1 MGNTNRKDI
10 SHKEYDKSFIN
21 IESAEEHKNINK
33 NIKNKKFINIDN
45 SNNCNNSN
53 SNNSNSNNNNNN
65 NNNNIVRNNNNF
77 INADKKKNVILNE
90 DDDIKNKELVD
101 ESFVNIFFY
110 ENYFKNLFN
119 LNDVSNNKV
128 INIIEQKE
136 GDERNADNNLKNKNI
151 VRDNINKIKN
161 TRNVNEILIYNNKYI
176 INFLNDTTKCKIEI
190 ANFISFYFFFLH
202 IKDILNKNNDNG
214 LMNKKKSSL
223 KDICN
228 IKYIYKK
235 IKTSKKYISSND
247 MDTCIR
253 NYLYHIDKKNYPII
267 KKTKCPFLSN
277 TKVLYNKRGYM
288 ASCPLTVKG
297 KIKHKT
303 NISSKI
309 KLKRERN
316 DSNMFNNM
324 IRKDNNMNVKQ
335 EQIHNNDTV
344 NNNMTT
350 NVDGCSE
357 PTHDNTFLN
366 IEEEEFKM
374 LKNYLKDVK
383 ERKKKYKKGYIS
395 TSNFISHGVR
405 LGTTRSRIRGKCLLK
420 NKKMHMYDDN
430 EELNKKKKK
439 K

>member
-151 VRDNINKIKN
+151 VRDNINKI
-161 TRNVNEILIYNNKYI
+161 
-176 INFLNDTTKCKIEI
+176 IEI

-277 TKVLYNKRGYM
+277 TKVLYNKIGYM

-420 NKKMHMYDDN
+420 NKKMHN
-430 EELNKKKKK
+430 EISSLKKE
-439 K
+439 